1 MRSRCDRLIWAVT
14 LGVVLVV
21 GPALPARAERLQSD
35 FVFIRGEDVVSEDL
49 YAAANRITIA
59 GRVEGDLLAVAFEE
73 ILIEGTVTGS
83 VTALA
88 SRVVVTGDVGG
99 SLRVAAP
106 VVRVEGAVGDDVF
119 VAADRLDVT
128 EQAVVGRDLLAWT
141 RRAMVA
147 GSVGRNL
154 EGRDRDLT
162 LRGDVAGDVE
172 VTVNSLVVAGARV
185 GGDLAYRAPDPAEV
199 TDLELGGSLLHRRP
213 LPPNIELR
221 ALRMLV
227 FVLAWLG
234 TVALGLAVLWA
245 FPDRAGRAVEAT
257 AGAPGRALAR
267 GVAVAAV
274 PVALVGVV
282 AGLLAV
288 VPTSSAVPLL
298 VVFVPVILVSASLV
312 GVGLLVASVPVA
324 VVAGR
329 RLRAAGS
336 DYAAFLLGMAA
347 WAVVY
352 LLPFVGRWLTVAGLV
367 VGLGAWMAPKPQPP
381 PAESPPV

>member
-88 SRVVVTGDVGG
+88 SRVVVTGEVGG

-185 GGDLAYRAPDPAEV
+185 GGDLAYRAADPAEV

-245 FPDRAGRAVEAT
+245 FPAR
-257 AGAPGRALAR
+257 AR

-324 VVAGR
+324 VVVGR